1 MWSVPLAASSTAS
14 AATNSNIQWFQFQG
28 KLATFTVDGP
38 NLDKGISFNAPS
50 CSGIAEVVASAA
62 PTQKVYTCTPA
73 VTGPMT
79 VAVVGDG
86 VVLRSMTVT
95 LAVPT
100 GAQLLRDFMRD
111 FVKQQQEAS
120 EHDAWFRR
128 EVQIGIDAAD
138 AGAVVAAEEV
148 EAEAQAWRAETRRK
162 MAGAS
167 LKFFHNKDEFSL

>member
-1 MWSVPLAASSTAS
+1 MSE
-14 AATNSNIQWFQFQG
+14 
-28 KLATFTVDGP
+28 ATFTFRVDEG
-38 NLDKGISFNAPS
+38 LKDQFST
-50 CSGIAEVVASAA
+50 AA
-62 PTQKVYTCTPA
+62 KSR
-73 VTGPMT
+73 
-79 VAVVGDG
+79 D
-86 VVLRSMTVT
+86 R
-95 LAVPT
+95 T

-138 AGAVVAAEEV
+138 AGAVVPAEEV

-167 LKFFHNKDEFSL
+167 T